1 MTDSGNHTEDLT
13 GTEDIS
19 VPGIVRNF
27 GEVDGSISGMPG
39 GDLDGTGSA
48 GASGRGAK
56 SDRAAVVTA
65 RGTADGLILRVES
78 SVSRESLRKGLWDF
92 MESRRNFICG
102 NELIIEWTDEK
113 PEDPFIAE
121 LQQELTREFEVI
133 FKELSPEARPGFSF
147 GGPKVKA
154 PSLFDGIEA
163 LGINPSGVGSAS
175 AGLDRV
181 RPTRGEGIEQGRK
194 AQPAAVWDEPDA
206 RIVYGTLRSGQKVET
221 EHSIVVVGDVN
232 SGAEIVAG
240 GDVVVL
246 GCLRG
251 IAHAGA
257 YDETG
262 GGRTIFA
269 LNLQP
274 TQLRIGGVIT
284 RGTSNEGYAGP
295 ELARV
300 DGAMIIVEAYQS
312 RGMVGSKGGTGKR

>member
-1 MTDSGNHTEDLT
+1 MTDSGNHTEDQT
-13 GTEDIS
+13 GTDDIS

-27 GEVDGSISGMPG
+27 GDSEPLISGMPG
-39 GDLDGTGSA
+39 SELGGAVGVSSGS
-48 GASGRGAK
+48 RGSK
-56 SDRAAVVTA
+56 PERAAVVTA

-113 PEDPFIAE
+113 PEDPFVAE

-133 FKELSPEARPGFSF
+133 FKDFDPETRPGLSF

-163 LGINPSGVGSAS
+163 LGINPGGITSAS

-181 RPTRGEGIEQGRK
+181 RPTRGEGMEQGRK

-312 RGMVGSKGGTGKR
+312 RGMVGGKGGTNKR

>member
-1 MTDSGNHTEDLT
+1 MTESGN

-19 VPGIVRNF
+19 ESATVTVAGIVRNF
-27 GEVDGSISGMPG
+27 GEPQGAVAGKVGSGERP
-39 GDLDGTGSA
+39 
-48 GASGRGAK
+48 
-56 SDRAAVVTA
+56 AVVTA
-65 RGTADGLILRVES
+65 RGTADGLVLRVES
-78 SVSRESLRKGLWDF
+78 SVTPEALRKGLWDF
-92 MESRRNFICG
+92 MDSRRNFIAG
-102 NELIIEWTDEK
+102 NELIIEWTHDK
-113 PEDPFIAE
+113 PEDAFVAGLQEE
-121 LQQELTREFEVI
+121 LALEFEVN
-133 FKELSPEARPGFSF
+133 FKDALGEKSDTSESKGAVASSKS
-147 GGPKVKA
+147 KV

-163 LGINPSGVGSAS
+163 LGINPGGAGVAPTSMSGMERPGADRGS
-175 AGLDRV
+175 LDRARSSV
-181 RPTRGEGIEQGRK
+181 QPT
-194 AQPAAVWDEPDA
+194 AVWDEADT
-206 RIVYGTLRSGQKVET
+206 RIIYGTLRSGQKIET
-221 EHSIVVVGDVN
+221 EHSLVVVGDVN

-284 RGTSNEGYAGP
+284 RGGASEGYAGP

-300 DGAMIIVEAYQS
+300 DGSMIVVEAYQS
-312 RGMVGSKGGTGKR
+312 RGMIPSKGTSKRS